1 MRKLDI
7 ETWVRKK
14 HYYYF
19 KKMRY
24 PRICVTVNVEISD
37 LLHYIKKHDLP
48 FSTTFLFL
56 TSKAINEVEE
66 MRMRI
71 RGEEIVIHDVVH
83 PSFTLLN
90 EKETF
95 HFCEVNFVQKYPLF
109 SKNATDATLNAL
121 VEESLSDEPGRDDY
135 IFVSALPWFT
145 YTSISHPI
153 NDNESEFSVPR
164 LSWGKYFES
173 EGKILIPVTF
183 EVNHALVDGIHI
195 AKVLDHLN
203 TYLKKPSKYLE

>member
-7 ETWVRKK
+7 NTWKRKD
-14 HYYYF
+14 HYYFF

-24 PRICVTVNVEISD
+24 PRICVTTNVDITS
-37 LLHYIKKHDLP
+37 LLTYIKKHDLP
-48 FSTTFLFL
+48 FSTTFLYL
-56 TSKAINEVEE
+56 TSRAINEVEE

-71 RGEEIVIHDVVH
+71 RGEEIVIHDVIN
-83 PSFTLLN
+83 PSFTLLS
-90 EKETF
+90 EQETF
-95 HFCEVNFVQKYPLF
+95 HFCKVDFVKNYPLF
-109 SKNATDATLNAL
+109 SERTTKAALNAL
-121 VEESLSDEPGRDDY
+121 MEASLEDEPGRDDY
-135 IFVSALPWFT
+135 IFVSSLPWFT

-153 NDNESEFSVPR
+153 NDSKIEFSVPR

-173 EGKILIPVTF
+173 EGKTLIPVTF

-203 TYLKKPSKYLE
+203 KYLKAPHKYLT